1 MLVSGAGGTTRR
13 AIVLFLLLSAAVPP
27 AAAGDSTPPEISLT
41 VRGPQGQNGW
51 YVGPVVVNW
60 SVSDPDSPTGFT
72 VDAGCEPSV
81 TLATDTAG
89 VTRECRATSEG
100 GSAAKSARVRID
112 ATAPAATAAS
122 PARPPDAAGWFNHAV
137 TVTWAGTDATSGIA
151 SCTSTEYGGP
161 DSLTA
166 SVAGTCR
173 DRAGHESAPLPFALS
188 YDATPPS
195 VAGASADRGPEPN
208 GWYRSPV
215 DLVWRGT
222 DATAGVAGCTALR
235 YAGPD
240 GDPAEPAGTCTDVAG
255 NVSAPLAHRLRF
267 DATAP
272 RITGLRTTPH
282 GSGARL
288 AWRAGDARVRITR
301 QPGRRGERSSVIY
314 SGRRS
319 SVLDRGLRTGR
330 RYVYVIEAVD
340 PAGNASRA
348 TISMVAGPAVRDL
361 LRAPRNGARVS
372 RPPVLRW
379 RAVRPAR
386 FYHVQVFRGR
396 RVVLLAWPTR
406 ARLALRRRWRT
417 EGRTRRL
424 VPGRYTWY
432 VWAGYGSR
440 FEPRYGRVLGR
451 RTFVVR

>member
-1 MLVSGAGGTTRR
+1 MTRR
-13 AIVLFLLLSAAVPP
+13 ALVLFLLLSAALPP
-27 AAAGDSTPPEISLT
+27 VAAGDSTPPEISLT

-60 SVSDPDSPTGFT
+60 SVSDPDSLTGFT

-81 TLATDTAG
+81 TLTADTTG
-89 VTRECRATSEG
+89 DTRECRATSEG
-100 GSAAKSARVRID
+100 GSAGKTARVRID
-112 ATAPAATAAS
+112 TKAPVATAAS
-122 PARPPDAAGWFNHAV
+122 PSRPPDAAGWFNHPV
-137 TVTWAGTDATSGIA
+137 TVRWAGTDATSGVA
-151 SCTSTEYGGP
+151 SCTSAEYAGP
-161 DSLTA
+161 DSPTGA
-166 SVAGTCR
+166 ATGTCR
-173 DRAGHESAPLPFALS
+173 DRAGHESAPLPFALR

-195 VAGASADRGPEPN
+195 VTGATAGRGPEPS

-215 DLVWRGT
+215 DLVWHGT
-222 DATAGVAGCTALR
+222 DATAGVARCTALR

-240 GDPAEPAGTCTDVAG
+240 GDPAQPAGTCTDVAG
-255 NVSAPLAHRLRF
+255 NVSGPLAHRLRF

-282 GSGARL
+282 GTGARL
-288 AWRAGDARVRITR
+288 AWRASGARVRVTR
-301 QPGRRGERSSVIY
+301 QPGRRGERSSVVY
-314 SGRRS
+314 AGSAS
-319 SVLDRGLRTGR
+319 SVLDRGLRAGR
-330 RYVYVIEAVD
+330 RYVYVLEAVD
-340 PAGNASRA
+340 AAGNASRS
-348 TISMVAGPAVRDL
+348 TISMVAGHADRDL
-361 LRAPRNGARVS
+361 LLRPRHGARVS

-379 RAVRPAR
+379 QAVRPAR

-406 ARLALRRRWRT
+406 ARLALRRRWRS
-417 EGRTRRL
+417 EGRIRRL
-424 VPGRYTWY
+424 RPGRYTWY